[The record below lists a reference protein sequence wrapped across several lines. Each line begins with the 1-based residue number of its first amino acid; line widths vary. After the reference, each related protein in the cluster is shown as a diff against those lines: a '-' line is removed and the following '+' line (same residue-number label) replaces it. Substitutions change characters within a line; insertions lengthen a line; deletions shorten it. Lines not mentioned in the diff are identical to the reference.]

1 MGSGEA
7 APAHTIAEVGEADL
21 ADLLGL
27 VRAYCDF
34 YRCSPS
40 DAALLDLSRA
50 LLENPRLEGVQ
61 LIARDGAARAVGFAT
76 VFWSWDTTEAS
87 RIGIMNDL
95 YVAPAARASG
105 LADRLI
111 AAALGLCEAR
121 GAVRLEWQTGAREQ
135 PSTGGLRPRR
145 RGARAVCHLHE
156 GGHARDRATERLAR
170 ASRTGDDAG
179 SELEP
184 LPRPLAAAQPRRAR
198 ISLRRGDRC
207 VGVGCGAVA
216 GGAAV
221 VGAGARASRRSASS
235 AVRSPHATRWLRC
248 AARWRRAAPS

>member
-121 GAVRLEWQTGAREQ
+121 GAVRLEWQT
-135 PSTGGLRPRR
+135 
-145 RGARAVCHLHE
+145 ARANSRAQAVYDRV
-156 GGHARDRATERLAR
+156 GGVREPFVIFTKAVTREIAR
-170 ASRTGDDAG
+170 
-179 SELEP
+179 
-184 LPRPLAAAQPRRAR
+184 
-198 ISLRRGDRC
+198 
-207 VGVGCGAVA
+207 
-216 GGAAV
+216 
-221 VGAGARASRRSASS
+221 
-235 AVRSPHATRWLRC
+235 
-248 AARWRRAAPS
+248 PSD